1 MTTARHDP
9 GHPASG
15 AADDVRVI
23 AAEPIAATELLDRLR
38 QTRLMGFDGAQV
50 YAGATLSLV
59 EVDPATLVP
68 AQRYVLRSGVERA
81 LWLCDELAA
90 FGVDPFALDGGAW
103 FQTSAEPQERVPL
116 LPPIVELTTEPDGR
130 VVPLIN
136 DGIHR
141 IYAARSVGSTIRV
154 VLVDG
159 VPAQWPYYAL
169 ALPQGWDDVV
179 ELGELPPGFQKKT
192 YRVPD
197 NYKALFRDFN
207 GVFDG
212 VQRERA
218 QTNPAHLR
226 R

>member
-1 MTTARHDP
+1 MSA
-9 GHPASG
+9 
-15 AADDVRVI
+15 VRVT
-23 AAEPIAATELLDRLR
+23 AAEPFSANELLAQLQ
-38 QTRLMGFDGAQV
+38 QTRLRGFDGAHV
-50 YAGATLSLV
+50 YAGASLSLV
-59 EVDPATLVP
+59 DVDPADLVP

-81 LWLCDELAA
+81 LWLREQLAA

-103 FQTSAEPQERVPL
+103 FETTAEPGERVPL
-116 LPPIVELTTEPDGR
+116 LPPIVERTTEPDGR
-130 VVPLIN
+130 TVSLVN

-141 IYAARSVGSTIRV
+141 IYAARSVGARIRV

-159 VPAQWPYYAL
+159 VPEQWPYYAL
-169 ALPQGWDDVV
+169 ALPGGWSDVV
-179 ELGELPPGFQKKT
+179 ELSELPPGFQKKT
-192 YRVPD
+192 YRVPG

>member
-1 MTTARHDP
+1 MSEVQLT
-9 GHPASG
+9 
-15 AADDVRVI
+15 RV
-23 AAEPIAATELLDRLR
+23 EPIPAAELLDRLQ
-38 QTRLMGFDGAQV
+38 QTRLMGFDGAAV
-50 YAGATLSLV
+50 YAGASLSLV
-59 EVDPATLVP
+59 EVDPNALVP
-68 AQRYVLRSGVERA
+68 AQRYVLRGGVQRS
-81 LWLCDELAA
+81 LWLRDQLAP

-103 FQTSAEPQERVPL
+103 FQTTAEPGERVPL

-130 VVPLIN
+130 RVPLIN

-141 IYAARSVGSTIRV
+141 IFAARSVGAQIRV
-154 VLVDG
+154 VMVDG
-159 VPAQWPYYAL
+159 VPEQWPYYAL
-169 ALPQGWDDVV
+169 ALPGGWADVV
-179 ELGELPPGFQKKT
+179 ELDELPPGFQKKS

-218 QTNPAHLR
+218 QTNPEHLR